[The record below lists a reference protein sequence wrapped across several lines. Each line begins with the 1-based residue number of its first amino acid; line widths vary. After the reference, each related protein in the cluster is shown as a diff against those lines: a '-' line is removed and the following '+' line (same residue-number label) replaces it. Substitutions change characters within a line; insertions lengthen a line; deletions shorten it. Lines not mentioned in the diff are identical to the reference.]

1 MNEWEWQLLEGKT
14 PLDHLEISGV
24 EVRTGSRVRLRPRKG
39 GDVMDIALAGQIA
52 TIECIEQDYDGRQHM
67 CVVLD
72 NDPGKDMGLL
82 RQPGHRFFFDAEEV
96 EPLSPDEFL
105 PATAVQKPSVLVAGI
120 GNIFLGDDGFG
131 VEVVRRLASLKL
143 PETVR
148 VADFGIRGFDL
159 AYALQDGYETT
170 ILVDACPH
178 GEAPGTLYVIE
189 PDLKVLDDPAA
200 PQPAIEAHAKNPVTA
215 LRTARAM
222 NIEVKNVLVVGCEPD
237 TLGGE
242 EGQMGLSAAVEAAVD
257 EAVKL
262 VVLISKFWTSVNR
275 FLEISCVQGDAV
287 AIENGNEEVIG
298 TLFC

>member
-1 MNEWEWQLLEGKT
+1 MNEWEWQLLEEKT
-14 PLDHLEISGV
+14 PLDHLEIAGV

-52 TIECIEQDYDGRQHM
+52 TIECIEQDYEGKQHV

-72 NDPGKDMGLL
+72 DDPGKDMGLL

-96 EPLSPDEFL
+96 EPLLPDEV
-105 PATAVQKPSVLVAGI
+105 PQITPVQKPTVLVAGI
-120 GNIFLGDDGFG
+120 GNIFLGDDAFG
-131 VEVVRRLASLKL
+131 VEVVRRLGSRVL
-143 PETVR
+143 PQAVR

-189 PDLKVLDDPAA
+189 PDLKGLDDPGA
-200 PQPAIEAHAKNPVTA
+200 PQAIEAHAMNPVSV
-215 LRTARAM
+215 LRMARAM
-222 NIEVKNVLVVGCEPD
+222 NIEVKKVLLLGCEPG

-242 EGQMGLSAAVEAAVD
+242 EGQMGLSAPVEAAVE

-262 VVLISKFWTSVNR
+262 VESLIDNVLNKGGAGSA
-275 FLEISCVQGDAV
+275 Q
-287 AIENGNEEVIG
+287 
-298 TLFC
+298 

>member
-1 MNEWEWQLLEGKT
+1 MNEWEWQLLEEKT
-14 PLDHLEISGV
+14 PLDHLQISGV
-24 EVRTGSRVRLRPRKG
+24 EVRAGSRVRLRPRKG
-39 GDVMDIALAGQIA
+39 GDVMDIALARQIA
-52 TIECIEQDYDGRQHM
+52 TIESIEQDYEGKPHV

-72 NDPGKDMGLL
+72 EDPGKDMGLL

-96 EPLSPDEFL
+96 EPLSPDEF
-105 PATAVQKPSVLVAGI
+105 PQASAVQNPTILVAGI
-120 GNIFLGDDGFG
+120 GNIFRGDDAFG

-143 PETVR
+143 PERVR

-189 PDLKVLDDPAA
+189 PDLKVCDDQDTPH
-200 PQPAIEAHAKNPVTA
+200 PVIEAHAMNPVSV
-215 LRTARAM
+215 LRMARAM
-222 NIEVKNVLVVGCEPD
+222 NIEIKGVLLVGCEPE

-242 EGQMGLSAAVEAAVD
+242 EGQVGMSAPVEAAVE

-262 VVLISKFWTSVNR
+262 VEALIDEVLNKGGPGS
-275 FLEISCVQGDAV
+275 
-287 AIENGNEEVIG
+287 
-298 TLFC
+298 TL